1 MSICS
6 LSFVKIS
13 TSDPKKNPPSLA
25 PRGVEISHQLTQQG
39 MFLHQAPLHRFHHLQ
54 EAPRKPP
61 GWEPG
66 GSTVSWDGPV
76 PNLPESSDALE
87 LGGMANFVPFPTCQK
102 SRKVGK
108 RKNALATMSDP
119 IFPDSRFLTW
129 TTNWPKQR
137 PSSSFK
143 NPIWLSSGLSSL
155 TGNAVSA
162 SR

>member
-13 TSDPKKNPPSLA
+13 TSDPKKKPSQLVSRS
-25 PRGVEISHQLTQQG
+25 PISSRSKGCFFIRLRFTGFTTCKRHPGNHQVGSLGVQPSAG
-39 MFLHQAPLHRFHHLQ
+39 M
-54 EAPRKPP
+54 
-61 GWEPG
+61 
-66 GSTVSWDGPV
+66 
-76 PNLPESSDALE
+76 
-87 LGGMANFVPFPTCQK
+87 VPFRIFQSRVTLWNWEEWPTLCPSQPAK
-102 SRKVGK
+102 NLGKVGK